1 MKSAT
6 KTSTKKT
13 TEITGEIAVEIAKK
27 IAAGEI
33 SPEIFSH
40 STEEILE
47 TLAGASASE
56 SEDSTVKPPMD
67 IDPSSYVE
75 IGDCFVVQQGVYKL
89 MKRNVQK
96 SVNTMLLGPTG
107 VGKTELVANIARELD
122 MPLTI
127 FDMGTMTDPIM
138 SLVGSHIV
146 EVEDGVTK
154 STFKRSRFSEVIQQP
169 GIVLLDEISRA
180 SAAAN
185 NLLFP
190 CLDFRKTLAMEYDF
204 MDSTPVNVH
213 PECVFIATA
222 NLGSQYT
229 GTHKLDRALVDRFMT
244 VEIDPLGKDSIFKI
258 VRHLYPSIL
267 AKKAQKIVTCYI
279 DINKS
284 HDDFKISFNL
294 SLRHLKLICEMVT
307 DNFTIYDSFY
317 MVCKGIGNKE
327 GVKAVESILSE
338 TR

>member
-1 MKSAT
+1 MESKSKKST
-6 KTSTKKT
+6 EKTE
-13 TEITGEIAVEIAKK
+13 EITSEMAITFAKK
-27 IAAGEI
+27 IAAGELSADI
-33 SPEIFSH
+33 LSRS
-40 STEEILE
+40 SEEILKALSG
-47 TLAGASASE
+47 TPTSDSE
-56 SEDSTVKPPMD
+56 EAFVKPAMD

-75 IGDCFVVQQGVYKL
+75 IGDCFVVQEGVYKL

-122 MPLTI
+122 IPLTI

-146 EVEDGVTK
+146 EVQDGVTK

-190 CLDFRKTLAMEYDF
+190 CLDFRRTLAMEYDF

-244 VEIDPLGKDSIFKI
+244 VEIDPLGKDSILKI
-258 VRHLYPSIL
+258 VNHLYPSISS
-267 AKKAQKIVTCYI
+267 KKASKLVTCYI

-294 SLRHLKLICEMVT
+294 SLRHLKLICEMVV
-307 DNFTIYDSFY
+307 DGFTIYDSFY
-317 MVCKGIGNKE
+317 IVCKGIGNKE